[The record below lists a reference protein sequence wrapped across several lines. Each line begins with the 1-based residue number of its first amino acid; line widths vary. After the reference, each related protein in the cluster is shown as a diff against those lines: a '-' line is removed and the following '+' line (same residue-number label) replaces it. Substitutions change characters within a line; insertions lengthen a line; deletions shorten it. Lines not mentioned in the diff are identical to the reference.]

1 MFESL
6 FQKLSSLRRRDS
18 DDAIDDMVNASVKNE
33 GPSEDIKHDAEDI
46 RATDSVSPH
55 QAKPQDDGTRA
66 RAPSIDEITDIA
78 PGEVLSE
85 RRRTDAPLSI
95 ANYQDLLL
103 ATQHRSSL
111 GQISEYPPQPRKVE
125 AVSVDVIMAF
135 FADAIRQSAD
145 DLPMEREE
153 IDTYFLPVVRRGL
166 MYMHLLPASQFHHHN
181 GIGGLFA
188 HSLQVATLA
197 VRLGKQKVFNQ
208 RDTPRELYQ
217 NSKRWLFGCWLAG
230 FLHDIGKPVTDVI
243 VTGDGET
250 WYPYSSSLTA
260 WLDDNNIREYH
271 FIWQSA
277 GHNRHQQ
284 STLMF
289 VREIVPQK
297 TFDWLA
303 DYGARAI
310 WEACESTLV
319 NPSKAGN
326 LIAEVVQQADEFT
339 SGEDIKARN
348 EGQIDGRRMGGSL
361 PAAEY
366 IMDALRLLIADGVIR
381 VNEKGSI
388 LHVTTSGTFIIWTTK
403 ASELIYAR
411 VLEEKH
417 ASVPRKI
424 DRMLDC
430 LVTGGCVEPVPQ
442 DVNPVGGY
450 IWPVVYD
457 MHPEHPFKSIKL
469 RSTHVLFNGL
479 VPPEPT
485 LAIINGWEAQNPA
498 VIEAWEAKHGKLLS
512 ETMTQSIPDA
522 SNVPAELVTEST
534 DPQAIAGEESYF
546 ASQADPVASQAP
558 SQPMESQVDQAT
570 KTQLKAI
577 LSGNA
582 VPNPVA
588 SKPETTGNVPSA
600 LTPSVKPDRASVENI
615 KRRMADGDLSFLMPG
630 SEPRSDGAA
639 STSDR
644 AHTHPEKAVHHE
656 QEPSH
661 NDVTSVHSEQS
672 GQPNKVLD
680 VSDKP
685 SDSPGSPGS
694 SLPAHAVS
702 MPTYEVPAQPVF
714 MPKGNPPALTPRK
727 PQATQKAATT
737 SVSLS
742 GRTSMFRTVDN
753 RPRLGGKPISRKVPV
768 EDAKLTSDVM
778 AVLTGRSA
786 QSAGK
791 AAKPASQP
799 PVKEVHAVQ
808 VAAKPIGTQMEIG
821 PGLAIVRDNSG
832 SPMSS
837 MDTQPASRPQKTDDD
852 LHASLMSTLMKPAAE
867 VVNVV
872 NVARADNSNKVNE
885 ANKAHQSNR
894 TAQPNRTKAEETE
907 GSQRQPGS
915 HGSQT
920 NTAPA
925 ASASPSLSVEN
936 NREVMY
942 VQKGQEGQAL
952 ESVVAVAVGCCD
964 GNAANAANVATAG
977 CDRDEPMHAVEARA
991 DQTVENTGFDAAN
1004 PEEPSHGF
1012 IPGEEKDAEAEKD
1025 SEDNMRALYGDA
1037 ALSEVPYLKQPVVRE
1052 ETCATREEAMK
1063 NQRRKETL
1071 IARSEQSLVGVLT
1084 NGEVKVVDTNKTMA
1098 STAAIE
1104 KNHVDKTCEK
1114 QAPSVEREVDGMP
1127 PAKRLREEIVEGML
1141 AGVSP
1146 LFPTGLLSV
1155 TETERRADATGT
1167 FARGAALGL
1176 APEKVRA
1183 LAIGFQPGD
1192 WKIGFED
1199 QQDRV
1204 LIILKHK

>member
-18 DDAIDDMVNASVKNE
+18 DDAVDDMVNASVKNE

-46 RATDSVSPH
+46 RTTDSASPH
-55 QAKPQDDGTRA
+55 QAKPQDNGTRA
-66 RAPSIDEITDIA
+66 RAPSTDEITDIA

-103 ATQHRSSL
+103 ATRHRPL
-111 GQISEYPPQPRKVE
+111 RQISEYPPQPRKVE

-485 LAIINGWEAQNPA
+485 LAIINGWEGQNPA

-522 SNVPAELVTEST
+522 SNVPTELVTDNT
-534 DPQAIAGEESYF
+534 DPQALAGEESYF
-546 ASQADPVASQAP
+546 ASQADPVAAQVP
-558 SQPMESQVDQAT
+558 SQPMESQVDQAI

-630 SEPRSDGAA
+630 SEPRSEEAA
-639 STSDR
+639 PASPSASATDR
-644 AHTHPEKAVHHE
+644 AHNYPEKAVH
-656 QEPSH
+656 
-661 NDVTSVHSEQS
+661 SEQRE
-672 GQPNKVLD
+672 QPDKVP
-680 VSDKP
+680 DKP
-685 SDSPGSPGS
+685 SDSLESAGS
-694 SLPAHAVS
+694 SHLVHAVS
-702 MPTYEVPAQPVF
+702 MPTYEVPAKPVF
-714 MPKGNPPALTPRK
+714 VPKGNPPALTPKK
-727 PQATQKAATT
+727 PQATQTRAST
-737 SVSLS
+737 SAGLS
-742 GRTSMFRTVDN
+742 GRQPMSRTVDN
-753 RPRLGGKPISRKVPV
+753 RPRLGGKPISRKIPI
-768 EDAKLTSDVM
+768 EDAMLTSDVM
-778 AVLTGRSA
+778 AVLTGRRV
-786 QSAGK
+786 QSAGE

-799 PVKEVHAVQ
+799 PVKEVQVVQ
-808 VAAKPIGTQMEIG
+808 VAAKPSDTQIEIG
-821 PGLAIVRDNSG
+821 PGLAIVRDNAG
-832 SPMSS
+832 FPVSS
-837 MDTQPASRPQKTDDD
+837 MDTQPASRPQKTDED
-852 LHASLMSTLMKPAAE
+852 LHASLMSTLLKPAAE
-867 VVNVV
+867 VADVGNVG
-872 NVARADNSNKVNE
+872 RADKSTK
-885 ANKAHQSNR
+885 ANKAN
-894 TAQPNRTKAEETE
+894 QPNRTKTEKPEKTE

-915 HGSQT
+915 QT
-920 NTAPA
+920 NTPPA
-925 ASASPSLSVEN
+925 SSVTPSPSAEN
-936 NREVMY
+936 HREVMP
-942 VQKGQEGQAL
+942 VQKGREVQAQELVFAGA
-952 ESVVAVAVGCCD
+952 AGCSY
-964 GNAANAANVATAG
+964 GNAANAG
-977 CDRDEPMHAVEARA
+977 CTCEEAMTVVEMQA
-991 DQTVENTGFDAAN
+991 DQTVENTGVDVAS
-1004 PEEPSHGF
+1004 PEEPPHGF
-1012 IPGEEKDAEAEKD
+1012 IPGEEKHVEAERD

-1037 ALSEVPYLKQPVVRE
+1037 ALSEVPYLKHPVVRE
-1052 ETCATREEAMK
+1052 ETYATREEAIK

-1098 STAAIE
+1098 PTAAIE
-1104 KNHVDKTCEK
+1104 KNHVDKTCEN
-1114 QAPSVEREVDGMP
+1114 QAPSVERKVEGMP
-1127 PAKRLREEIVEGML
+1127 PVKRLREEIVDGML

-1155 TETERRADATGT
+1155 TETERRADAAGT
-1167 FARGAALGL
+1167 FARAAALGL

-1192 WKIGFED
+1192 WKIAFED

>member
-33 GPSEDIKHDAEDI
+33 GPSEDIKHD
-46 RATDSVSPH
+46 
-55 QAKPQDDGTRA
+55 
-66 RAPSIDEITDIA
+66 
-78 PGEVLSE
+78 
-85 RRRTDAPLSI
+85 
-95 ANYQDLLL
+95 
-103 ATQHRSSL
+103 
-111 GQISEYPPQPRKVE
+111 
-125 AVSVDVIMAF
+125 
-135 FADAIRQSAD
+135 ADAIRQSAD

-297 TFDWLA
+297 TFDWLV

-348 EGQIDGRRMGGSL
+348 EGQIDGRRMGGSM

-366 IMDALRLLIADGVIR
+366 IMDALRLLIADGIIR

-485 LAIINGWEAQNPA
+485 LAIINGWEGQNPA

-522 SNVPAELVTEST
+522 SNVPAELVTDNT
-534 DPQAIAGEESYF
+534 DPQALAGEESYF
-546 ASQADPVASQAP
+546 ASQAAPVAAQVP
-558 SQPMESQVDQAT
+558 SQPTESLVDQVT

-588 SKPETTGNVPSA
+588 SKPETTGNIPSA

-630 SEPRSDGAA
+630 SEPRSEEAA
-639 STSDR
+639 PASPSASATDR
-644 AHTHPEKAVHHE
+644 AHNYPEKAI
-656 QEPSH
+656 
-661 NDVTSVHSEQS
+661 HSEQRE
-672 GQPNKVLD
+672 QPDKVPN
-680 VSDKP
+680 KP
-685 SDSPGSPGS
+685 SDSLESAGS
-694 SLPAHAVS
+694 SHLVHAVS
-702 MPTYEVPAQPVF
+702 MPTYEVPTKPVF
-714 MPKGNPPALTPRK
+714 VPKGNPPALPPKK
-727 PQATQKAATT
+727 PQAMQTRAST
-737 SVSLS
+737 SAGLS
-742 GRTSMFRTVDN
+742 GRQPMSRTVDN
-753 RPRLGGKPISRKVPV
+753 RPRLGGKPISRKIPI
-768 EDAKLTSDVM
+768 EDAMLTSDVM
-778 AVLTGRSA
+778 AVLTGRRV
-786 QSAGK
+786 QSVGE
-791 AAKPASQP
+791 AAKPASKP
-799 PVKEVHAVQ
+799 PVKEVQVVQ
-808 VAAKPIGTQMEIG
+808 VAAKPSDTQIEIG
-821 PGLAIVRDNSG
+821 PGLAIVRDNAG
-832 SPMSS
+832 FPVSS
-837 MDTQPASRPQKTDDD
+837 MDTQPASRPQKTDED
-852 LHASLMSTLMKPAAE
+852 LHASLMSTLLKPAAE
-867 VVNVV
+867 VADVGNMG
-872 NVARADNSNKVNE
+872 RADKSTK
-885 ANKAHQSNR
+885 ANKAN
-894 TAQPNRTKAEETE
+894 QPNRTKTENPEKTE
-907 GSQRQPGS
+907 GSQRQ

-920 NTAPA
+920 NTPPA
-925 ASASPSLSVEN
+925 SSVSQSPSAEN
-936 NREVMY
+936 HREVMP
-942 VQKGQEGQAL
+942 VQKGREVQAQELVFAGA
-952 ESVVAVAVGCCD
+952 AGCSY
-964 GNAANAANVATAG
+964 GNAANAG
-977 CDRDEPMHAVEARA
+977 CTCDEPMTVVEMQA
-991 DQTVENTGFDAAN
+991 DQTVENTGVDAAS
-1004 PEEPSHGF
+1004 PEEPPHGF
-1012 IPGEEKDAEAEKD
+1012 IPGEEKHVEAEKD

-1037 ALSEVPYLKQPVVRE
+1037 ALPEVPFLKQPVIRE
-1052 ETCATREEAMK
+1052 ETYATREEAVK
-1063 NQRRKETL
+1063 NQKRKDTL
-1071 IARSEQSLVGVLT
+1071 IARSEQNLVGVLA
-1084 NGEVKVVDTNKTMA
+1084 NGEVTIVDTNKTM
-1098 STAAIE
+1098 TQTTVIE
-1104 KNHVDKTCEK
+1104 KNHVDKNCENQK
-1114 QAPSVEREVDGMP
+1114 SSVEREVDGMS
-1127 PAKRLREEIVEGML
+1127 PAKRLREEIVDGML

-1146 LFPTGLLSV
+1146 LFPTGLLSL
-1155 TETERRADATGT
+1155 TETERRADAAGT
-1167 FARGAALGL
+1167 FARASSLGL
-1176 APEKVRA
+1176 TPEKVKA

-1192 WKIGFED
+1192 WKIAFED

>member
-18 DDAIDDMVNASVKNE
+18 DDAVDDMVNASVKNE

-46 RATDSVSPH
+46 RTTDSASPH
-55 QAKPQDDGTRA
+55 QAKPQDNGTRA
-66 RAPSIDEITDIA
+66 RAPSTDEITDIA

-103 ATQHRSSL
+103 ATRHRPSL

-260 WLDDNNIREYH
+260 WLDDNNILEYH

-479 VPPEPT
+479 VPPEAT
-485 LAIINGWEAQNPA
+485 LAIINGWEGQNPA

-522 SNVPAELVTEST
+522 SNVPAELVTDNT
-534 DPQAIAGEESYF
+534 DPQALAGEESYF
-546 ASQADPVASQAP
+546 ASQADLVAAQVP
-558 SQPMESQVDQAT
+558 SQPTESQVDQVT

-600 LTPSVKPDRASVENI
+600 LTPSVKPDKASVENI

-630 SEPRSDGAA
+630 SEPRSEEVAPA
-639 STSDR
+639 SPSASATDR
-644 AHTHPEKAVHHE
+644 AHNYPEKAVH
-656 QEPSH
+656 
-661 NDVTSVHSEQS
+661 SEQRE
-672 GQPNKVLD
+672 QPDTVP
-680 VSDKP
+680 DKP
-685 SDSPGSPGS
+685 SDSLESAGS
-694 SLPAHAVS
+694 SHLVHAVS
-702 MPTYEVPAQPVF
+702 MPTYEVPAKPVF
-714 MPKGNPPALTPRK
+714 VPKGNPPALTPKK
-727 PQATQKAATT
+727 PQATQTRAST
-737 SVSLS
+737 SAGLS
-742 GRTSMFRTVDN
+742 GRQPMSRTVDN
-753 RPRLGGKPISRKVPV
+753 RPRLGGKAISRKIPI
-768 EDAKLTSDVM
+768 EDAMLTSDVM
-778 AVLTGRSA
+778 AVLTGRRV
-786 QSAGK
+786 QSAGE

-799 PVKEVHAVQ
+799 PVKEVQVVQ
-808 VAAKPIGTQMEIG
+808 VAAKPSDTQIEIG
-821 PGLAIVRDNSG
+821 PGLAIVRDNAG
-832 SPMSS
+832 FPVSS
-837 MDTQPASRPQKTDDD
+837 MDTQPASRPQKTDED
-852 LHASLMSTLMKPAAE
+852 LHASLMSTLLKPAAE
-867 VVNVV
+867 VADVGNVG
-872 NVARADNSNKVNE
+872 RADKSTK
-885 ANKAHQSNR
+885 ANKAN
-894 TAQPNRTKAEETE
+894 QPNRTKTEKPEKTE

-915 HGSQT
+915 QT
-920 NTAPA
+920 NTPPA
-925 ASASPSLSVEN
+925 SSVTPSPSAEN
-936 NREVMY
+936 HREVMP
-942 VQKGQEGQAL
+942 VQKGREVQAQELVFAGA
-952 ESVVAVAVGCCD
+952 AGCSY
-964 GNAANAANVATAG
+964 GNAANAG
-977 CDRDEPMHAVEARA
+977 CTCEEAMTVVEMQA
-991 DQTVENTGFDAAN
+991 DQTVENTGVDVAS
-1004 PEEPSHGF
+1004 PEEPPHGF
-1012 IPGEEKDAEAEKD
+1012 IPGEEKHVEAERD

-1037 ALSEVPYLKQPVVRE
+1037 ALSEVPYLKHPVVRE
-1052 ETCATREEAMK
+1052 ETYATREEAIK

-1098 STAAIE
+1098 PTAAIE
-1104 KNHVDKTCEK
+1104 KNHVDKTCEN
-1114 QAPSVEREVDGMP
+1114 QAPSVERKVEGMP
-1127 PAKRLREEIVEGML
+1127 PAKRLREEIVDGML

-1155 TETERRADATGT
+1155 TETERRADAAGT
-1167 FARGAALGL
+1167 FARAAALGL

-1192 WKIGFED
+1192 WKIAFED

>member
-852 LHASLMSTLMKPAAE
+852 LHASLMSTLLKPAAE
-867 VVNVV
+867 VADVGNVG
-872 NVARADNSNKVNE
+872 RADKSTK
-885 ANKAHQSNR
+885 ANKAN
-894 TAQPNRTKAEETE
+894 QPNRTKTENPEKTE

-915 HGSQT
+915 QT
-920 NTAPA
+920 NTPPA
-925 ASASPSLSVEN
+925 SSVSQSLSAEN
-936 NREVMY
+936 HREVMP
-942 VQKGQEGQAL
+942 VQKGREVQAQELVFAGA
-952 ESVVAVAVGCCD
+952 AGCSY
-964 GNAANAANVATAG
+964 GNAANAG
-977 CDRDEPMHAVEARA
+977 CTCDEPMTVVEMQA
-991 DQTVENTGFDAAN
+991 DQTVENTGVDAAS
-1004 PEEPSHGF
+1004 PEEPPHGF
-1012 IPGEEKDAEAEKD
+1012 IPGEEKHVEAEKD

-1037 ALSEVPYLKQPVVRE
+1037 ALPEVPFLKQPVIRE
-1052 ETCATREEAMK
+1052 ETYATREEAVK
-1063 NQRRKETL
+1063 NQKRKDTL
-1071 IARSEQSLVGVLT
+1071 IARSEQNLVGVLA
-1084 NGEVKVVDTNKTMA
+1084 NGEVTIVDTNKTM
-1098 STAAIE
+1098 TQTTVIE
-1104 KNHVDKTCEK
+1104 KNHVDKNCENQK
-1114 QAPSVEREVDGMP
+1114 SSVEREVDGMS
-1127 PAKRLREEIVEGML
+1127 PAKRLREEIVDGML

-1146 LFPTGLLSV
+1146 LFPTGLLSL
-1155 TETERRADATGT
+1155 TETERRADAAGT
-1167 FARGAALGL
+1167 FARASSLGL
-1176 APEKVRA
+1176 TPEKVKA

-1192 WKIGFED
+1192 WKIAFED

>member
-18 DDAIDDMVNASVKNE
+18 DDAVDDMVNASVKNE

-46 RATDSVSPH
+46 RTTDSASPH
-55 QAKPQDDGTRA
+55 QAKPQDNGTRA
-66 RAPSIDEITDIA
+66 RAPSTDEITDIA

-103 ATQHRSSL
+103 ATRHRPSL

-260 WLDDNNIREYH
+260 WLDDNNILEYH

-485 LAIINGWEAQNPA
+485 LAIINGWEGQNPA

-522 SNVPAELVTEST
+522 SNVPTELVTDNT
-534 DPQAIAGEESYF
+534 DPQALAGEESYF
-546 ASQADPVASQAP
+546 ASQADPVAAQVP
-558 SQPMESQVDQAT
+558 SQPMESQVDQAI

-630 SEPRSDGAA
+630 SEPRSEEAA
-639 STSDR
+639 PASPSASATDR
-644 AHTHPEKAVHHE
+644 AHNYPEKAVH
-656 QEPSH
+656 
-661 NDVTSVHSEQS
+661 SEQRE
-672 GQPNKVLD
+672 QPDKVP
-680 VSDKP
+680 DKP
-685 SDSPGSPGS
+685 SDSLESAGS
-694 SLPAHAVS
+694 SHLVHAVS
-702 MPTYEVPAQPVF
+702 MPTYEVPAKPVF
-714 MPKGNPPALTPRK
+714 VPKGNPPALTPKK
-727 PQATQKAATT
+727 PQATQTRAST
-737 SVSLS
+737 SAGLS
-742 GRTSMFRTVDN
+742 GRQPMSRTVDN
-753 RPRLGGKPISRKVPV
+753 RPRLGGKPISRKIPI
-768 EDAKLTSDVM
+768 EDAMLTSDVM
-778 AVLTGRSA
+778 AVLTGRRV
-786 QSAGK
+786 QSVGE
-791 AAKPASQP
+791 AAKPASKS
-799 PVKEVHAVQ
+799 PVKEVQVVQ
-808 VAAKPIGTQMEIG
+808 VAAKPSDTQIEIG
-821 PGLAIVRDNSG
+821 PSLAIVRDNSG
-832 SPMSS
+832 FPVSP
-837 MDTQPASRPQKTDDD
+837 MDTQPASRPQKTDED
-852 LHASLMSTLMKPAAE
+852 LHVSLMSTLMKPAAE
-867 VVNVV
+867 VADVGNVG
-872 NVARADNSNKVNE
+872 RADKSTK
-885 ANKAHQSNR
+885 ANKANQSNR
-894 TAQPNRTKAEETE
+894 TAKPNRTKTEKPEKTE
-907 GSQRQPGS
+907 GSQRKPGN
-915 HGSQT
+915 QT
-920 NTAPA
+920 NTSL
-925 ASASPSLSVEN
+925 ASSVSPSPSAEN
-936 NREVMY
+936 HREVMP
-942 VQKGQEGQAL
+942 VQKGREVQAQAL
-952 ESVVAVAVGCCD
+952 VFAGAAGYCD
-964 GNAANAANVATAG
+964 GNVANAANAGCSGDDPMTVVEMQAG
-977 CDRDEPMHAVEARA
+977 
-991 DQTVENTGFDAAN
+991 QTVEITGVDAAN
-1004 PEEPSHGF
+1004 PEEPPHGF
-1012 IPGEEKDAEAEKD
+1012 IPGEEKHVEAEKD

-1037 ALSEVPYLKQPVVRE
+1037 ALPEVPFLKQPVIRE
-1052 ETCATREEAMK
+1052 ETYATREEAVK
-1063 NQRRKETL
+1063 NQKRKDTL
-1071 IARSEQSLVGVLT
+1071 IARSEQNLVGVLA
-1084 NGEVKVVDTNKTMA
+1084 NGEVTIVDTNKTM
-1098 STAAIE
+1098 TQTTVIE
-1104 KNHVDKTCEK
+1104 KNHVDKNCETQK
-1114 QAPSVEREVDGMP
+1114 SSVEREVDGMS
-1127 PAKRLREEIVEGML
+1127 PAKRLREEIVDGML

-1146 LFPTGLLSV
+1146 LFPTGLLSL
-1155 TETERRADATGT
+1155 TETERRADAAGT
-1167 FARGAALGL
+1167 FARASSLGL
-1176 APEKVRA
+1176 TPEKVKA

-1192 WKIGFED
+1192 WKIAFED

>member
-18 DDAIDDMVNASVKNE
+18 DDAVDDMVNASVKNE

-46 RATDSVSPH
+46 RTTDSASPH
-55 QAKPQDDGTRA
+55 QAKPQDNGTRA
-66 RAPSIDEITDIA
+66 RAPSTDEITDIA

-103 ATQHRSSL
+103 ATRHRPSL

-260 WLDDNNIREYH
+260 WLDDNNILEYH

-479 VPPEPT
+479 VPPEAT
-485 LAIINGWEAQNPA
+485 LAIINGWEGQNPA

-522 SNVPAELVTEST
+522 SNVPAELVTDNT
-534 DPQAIAGEESYF
+534 DPQALAGEESYF
-546 ASQADPVASQAP
+546 ASQADPVAAQVP
-558 SQPMESQVDQAT
+558 SQPTESQVDQVT

-600 LTPSVKPDRASVENI
+600 LTPSVKPDRATVENI

-630 SEPRSDGAA
+630 SEPRSEEAAPASPSA
-639 STSDR
+639 STTDR
-644 AHTHPEKAVHHE
+644 AHNYPEKAVH
-656 QEPSH
+656 
-661 NDVTSVHSEQS
+661 SEQRE
-672 GQPNKVLD
+672 QPDKVPN
-680 VSDKP
+680 KP
-685 SDSPGSPGS
+685 SDSLESAGS
-694 SLPAHAVS
+694 SHLVHAVS
-702 MPTYEVPAQPVF
+702 MPTYEVPAKPVF
-714 MPKGNPPALTPRK
+714 VPKGNPPALTPKK
-727 PQATQKAATT
+727 PQATQTRAST
-737 SVSLS
+737 SAGLS
-742 GRTSMFRTVDN
+742 GRQPMSRTVDN
-753 RPRLGGKPISRKVPV
+753 RPRLGGKPISRKIPI
-768 EDAKLTSDVM
+768 EDAMLTSDVM
-778 AVLTGRSA
+778 AVLTGRRV
-786 QSAGK
+786 QSAGE

-799 PVKEVHAVQ
+799 PVKEVQVVQ
-808 VAAKPIGTQMEIG
+808 VAAKPSDTQIEIG
-821 PGLAIVRDNSG
+821 PGLAIVRDNAG
-832 SPMSS
+832 FPVSS
-837 MDTQPASRPQKTDDD
+837 MDTQPASRPQKTDED
-852 LHASLMSTLMKPAAE
+852 LHASLMSTLLKPAAE
-867 VVNVV
+867 VADVGNVG
-872 NVARADNSNKVNE
+872 RADKSTK
-885 ANKAHQSNR
+885 ANKAN
-894 TAQPNRTKAEETE
+894 QPNRTKTEKPEKTE

-915 HGSQT
+915 QT
-920 NTAPA
+920 NTPPA
-925 ASASPSLSVEN
+925 SSVTPSPSAEN
-936 NREVMY
+936 HREVMP
-942 VQKGQEGQAL
+942 VQKGREVQAQELVFAGA
-952 ESVVAVAVGCCD
+952 AGCSY
-964 GNAANAANVATAG
+964 GNAANAG
-977 CDRDEPMHAVEARA
+977 CTCEEAMTVVEMQA
-991 DQTVENTGFDAAN
+991 DQTVENTGVDVAS
-1004 PEEPSHGF
+1004 PEEPPHGF
-1012 IPGEEKDAEAEKD
+1012 IPGEEKHVEAERD

-1037 ALSEVPYLKQPVVRE
+1037 ALSEVPYLKHPVVRE
-1052 ETCATREEAMK
+1052 ETYATREEAIK

-1098 STAAIE
+1098 PTAAIE
-1104 KNHVDKTCEK
+1104 KNHVDKTCEN
-1114 QAPSVEREVDGMP
+1114 QAPSVERKVEGMP
-1127 PAKRLREEIVEGML
+1127 PAKRLREEIVDGML

-1155 TETERRADATGT
+1155 TETERRADAAGT
-1167 FARGAALGL
+1167 FARAAALGL

-1192 WKIGFED
+1192 WKIAFED

>member
-46 RATDSVSPH
+46 RATDSAAPH

-66 RAPSIDEITDIA
+66 RAPSTDEITDIA

-366 IMDALRLLIADGVIR
+366 IMDALRLLIADGIIR

-411 VLEEKH
+411 ILEEKH

-469 RSTHVLFNGL
+469 RSTHALFNGL

-512 ETMTQSIPDA
+512 ETMTQ
-522 SNVPAELVTEST
+522 
-534 DPQAIAGEESYF
+534 
-546 ASQADPVASQAP
+546 ADPVAAQVP
-558 SQPMESQVDQAT
+558 SQPTESLVDQVT

-582 VPNPVA
+582 VLNPVA

-630 SEPRSDGAA
+630 SEPRSEEAA
-639 STSDR
+639 PASPSPSATDR
-644 AHTHPEKAVHHE
+644 AHNYPEKAI
-656 QEPSH
+656 
-661 NDVTSVHSEQS
+661 HSEQRE
-672 GQPNKVLD
+672 QPDKVPN
-680 VSDKP
+680 KP
-685 SDSPGSPGS
+685 SDSLESAGS
-694 SLPAHAVS
+694 SHLVHAVS
-702 MPTYEVPAQPVF
+702 MPTYEVPAKPVF
-714 MPKGNPPALTPRK
+714 VPKGNPPALTPKK
-727 PQATQKAATT
+727 PQATQTRAST
-737 SVSLS
+737 SAGLS
-742 GRTSMFRTVDN
+742 GRQPMSRTVDN
-753 RPRLGGKPISRKVPV
+753 RPRLGGKPISRKIPI
-768 EDAKLTSDVM
+768 EDAMLTSDVM
-778 AVLTGRSA
+778 AVLTGRRV
-786 QSAGK
+786 QSVGE
-791 AAKPASQP
+791 AAKPASKP
-799 PVKEVHAVQ
+799 PVKEVQVVQ
-808 VAAKPIGTQMEIG
+808 VAAKPSDTQIEIG
-821 PGLAIVRDNSG
+821 PGLAIVRDNAG
-832 SPMSS
+832 FPVSS
-837 MDTQPASRPQKTDDD
+837 MDTQPASRPQKTDED
-852 LHASLMSTLMKPAAE
+852 LHASLMSTLLKPAAK
-867 VVNVV
+867 VADVGNVG
-872 NVARADNSNKVNE
+872 RADKSTK
-885 ANKAHQSNR
+885 ANKAN
-894 TAQPNRTKAEETE
+894 QPNRTKTENPEKTE

-915 HGSQT
+915 QT
-920 NTAPA
+920 NTPPA
-925 ASASPSLSVEN
+925 SSVSQSPSAEN
-936 NREVMY
+936 HREVRP
-942 VQKGQEGQAL
+942 VQKGREVQAQELVFAGA
-952 ESVVAVAVGCCD
+952 AGCSY
-964 GNAANAANVATAG
+964 GNAANAG
-977 CDRDEPMHAVEARA
+977 CTCDEPMTVVEMQA
-991 DQTVENTGFDAAN
+991 DQTVENTGVDAAS
-1004 PEEPSHGF
+1004 PEEPPHGF
-1012 IPGEEKDAEAEKD
+1012 IPGEEKHVEAEKD

-1037 ALSEVPYLKQPVVRE
+1037 ALPEVPFLKQPVIRE
-1052 ETCATREEAMK
+1052 ETYATREEAVK
-1063 NQRRKETL
+1063 NQKRKDTL
-1071 IARSEQSLVGVLT
+1071 IARSEQNLVGVLA
-1084 NGEVKVVDTNKTMA
+1084 NGEVTIVDTNKTM
-1098 STAAIE
+1098 TQTTVIE
-1104 KNHVDKTCEK
+1104 KNHVDKNCENQK
-1114 QAPSVEREVDGMP
+1114 SSVEREVDGMS
-1127 PAKRLREEIVEGML
+1127 PAKRLREEIVDGML

-1146 LFPTGLLSV
+1146 LFPTGLLSL
-1155 TETERRADATGT
+1155 TETERRADAAGT
-1167 FARGAALGL
+1167 FARASSLGL
-1176 APEKVRA
+1176 TPEKVKA

-1192 WKIGFED
+1192 WKIAFED

>member
-18 DDAIDDMVNASVKNE
+18 DDAVDDMVNASVKNE

-46 RATDSVSPH
+46 RTTDSASPH
-55 QAKPQDDGTRA
+55 QAKPQDNGTRA
-66 RAPSIDEITDIA
+66 RAPSTDEITDIA

-103 ATQHRSSL
+103 ATRHRPSL

-260 WLDDNNIREYH
+260 WLDDNNILEYH

-442 DVNPVGGY
+442 DVNLVGGY

-485 LAIINGWEAQNPA
+485 LAIINGWEGQNPA

-522 SNVPAELVTEST
+522 SNVPTELVTDNT
-534 DPQAIAGEESYF
+534 DPQALAGEESYF
-546 ASQADPVASQAP
+546 ASQADPVAAQVP
-558 SQPMESQVDQAT
+558 SQPMESQVDQAI

-630 SEPRSDGAA
+630 SEPRSEEAA
-639 STSDR
+639 PASPSASATDR
-644 AHTHPEKAVHHE
+644 AHNYPEKAVH
-656 QEPSH
+656 
-661 NDVTSVHSEQS
+661 SEQRE
-672 GQPNKVLD
+672 QPDKVP
-680 VSDKP
+680 DKP
-685 SDSPGSPGS
+685 SDSLESAGS
-694 SLPAHAVS
+694 SHLVHAVS
-702 MPTYEVPAQPVF
+702 MPTYEVPAKPVF
-714 MPKGNPPALTPRK
+714 VPKGNPPALTPKK
-727 PQATQKAATT
+727 PQATQTRAST
-737 SVSLS
+737 SAGLS
-742 GRTSMFRTVDN
+742 GRQPMSRTVDN
-753 RPRLGGKPISRKVPV
+753 RPRLGGKPISRKIPI
-768 EDAKLTSDVM
+768 EDAMLTSDVM
-778 AVLTGRSA
+778 AVLTGRRV
-786 QSAGK
+786 QSVGE
-791 AAKPASQP
+791 AAKPASKS
-799 PVKEVHAVQ
+799 PVKEVQVVQ
-808 VAAKPIGTQMEIG
+808 VAAKPSDTQIEIG
-821 PGLAIVRDNSG
+821 PSLAIVRDNSG
-832 SPMSS
+832 FPVSP
-837 MDTQPASRPQKTDDD
+837 MDTQPASRPQKTDED
-852 LHASLMSTLMKPAAE
+852 LHVSLMSTLMKPAAE
-867 VVNVV
+867 VADVGNVG
-872 NVARADNSNKVNE
+872 RADKSTK
-885 ANKAHQSNR
+885 ANKANQSNR
-894 TAQPNRTKAEETE
+894 TAKPNRTKTEKPEKTE
-907 GSQRQPGS
+907 GSQRKPGN
-915 HGSQT
+915 QT
-920 NTAPA
+920 NTSL
-925 ASASPSLSVEN
+925 ASSVSPSPSTEN
-936 NREVMY
+936 NREVMP
-942 VQKGQEGQAL
+942 VQKGREVQAQELVFAGA
-952 ESVVAVAVGCCD
+952 AGCSY
-964 GNAANAANVATAG
+964 GNAANAG
-977 CDRDEPMHAVEARA
+977 CTCDEPMTVVEMQA
-991 DQTVENTGFDAAN
+991 DQTVENTGVDVAS
-1004 PEEPSHGF
+1004 PEEPPHGF
-1012 IPGEEKDAEAEKD
+1012 IPGEEKHVEAERD

-1037 ALSEVPYLKQPVVRE
+1037 ALSEVPYLKHPVVRE
-1052 ETCATREEAMK
+1052 ETYATREEAIK

-1084 NGEVKVVDTNKTMA
+1084 NGEVKVVDTNKTM
-1098 STAAIE
+1098 TQTTVIE
-1104 KNHVDKTCEK
+1104 KNHVDKNCETQK
-1114 QAPSVEREVDGMP
+1114 SSVEREVDGMS
-1127 PAKRLREEIVEGML
+1127 PAKRLREEIVDGML

-1146 LFPTGLLSV
+1146 LFPTGLLSL
-1155 TETERRADATGT
+1155 TETERRADAAGT
-1167 FARGAALGL
+1167 FARASSLGL
-1176 APEKVRA
+1176 TPEKVKA

-1192 WKIGFED
+1192 WKIAFED

>member
-18 DDAIDDMVNASVKNE
+18 DDAVDDMVNASVKNE

-46 RATDSVSPH
+46 RTTDSASPH
-55 QAKPQDDGTRA
+55 QAKPQDNGTRA
-66 RAPSIDEITDIA
+66 RAPSTDEITDIA

-103 ATQHRSSL
+103 ATRHRPSL

-260 WLDDNNIREYH
+260 WLDDNNILEYH

-485 LAIINGWEAQNPA
+485 LAIINGWEGQNPA

-522 SNVPAELVTEST
+522 SNVPTELVTDNT
-534 DPQAIAGEESYF
+534 DPQALAGEESYF
-546 ASQADPVASQAP
+546 ASQADPVAAQVP
-558 SQPMESQVDQAT
+558 SQPMESQVHQAI

-630 SEPRSDGAA
+630 SEPRSEEAA
-639 STSDR
+639 PASPSASATDR
-644 AHTHPEKAVHHE
+644 AHNYPEKAVH
-656 QEPSH
+656 
-661 NDVTSVHSEQS
+661 SEQRE
-672 GQPNKVLD
+672 QPDKVP
-680 VSDKP
+680 DKP
-685 SDSPGSPGS
+685 SDSLESAGS
-694 SLPAHAVS
+694 SHLVHAVS
-702 MPTYEVPAQPVF
+702 MPTYEVPAKPVF
-714 MPKGNPPALTPRK
+714 VPKGNPPALTPKK
-727 PQATQKAATT
+727 PQATQTRAST
-737 SVSLS
+737 SAGLS
-742 GRTSMFRTVDN
+742 GRQPMSRTVDN
-753 RPRLGGKPISRKVPV
+753 RPRLGGKPIFRKIPI
-768 EDAKLTSDVM
+768 EDAMLTSDVM
-778 AVLTGRSA
+778 AVLTGRRV
-786 QSAGK
+786 QSVGE
-791 AAKPASQP
+791 AAKPASKS
-799 PVKEVHAVQ
+799 PVKEVQVVQ
-808 VAAKPIGTQMEIG
+808 VAAKPSDTQIEIG
-821 PGLAIVRDNSG
+821 PGLAIVRDNAG
-832 SPMSS
+832 FPVSS
-837 MDTQPASRPQKTDDD
+837 MDTQPASRPQKTDED
-852 LHASLMSTLMKPAAE
+852 LHASLMSTLLKPAAE
-867 VVNVV
+867 VADVGNVG
-872 NVARADNSNKVNE
+872 RADKSTK
-885 ANKAHQSNR
+885 ANKAN
-894 TAQPNRTKAEETE
+894 QPNRTKTEKPEKTE

-915 HGSQT
+915 QT
-920 NTAPA
+920 NTPPA
-925 ASASPSLSVEN
+925 SSVTPSPSAEN
-936 NREVMY
+936 HREVMP
-942 VQKGQEGQAL
+942 VQKGREVQAQELVFAGA
-952 ESVVAVAVGCCD
+952 AGCSY
-964 GNAANAANVATAG
+964 GNAANAG
-977 CDRDEPMHAVEARA
+977 CTCEEAMTVVEMQA
-991 DQTVENTGFDAAN
+991 DQTVENTGVDVAS
-1004 PEEPSHGF
+1004 PEEPPHGF
-1012 IPGEEKDAEAEKD
+1012 IPGEEKHVEAERD

-1037 ALSEVPYLKQPVVRE
+1037 ALSEVPYLKHPVVRE
-1052 ETCATREEAMK
+1052 ETYATREEAIK

-1098 STAAIE
+1098 PTAAIE
-1104 KNHVDKTCEK
+1104 KNHVDKTCEN
-1114 QAPSVEREVDGMP
+1114 QAPSVERKVEGMP
-1127 PAKRLREEIVEGML
+1127 PAKRLREEIVDGML

-1155 TETERRADATGT
+1155 TETERRADAAGT
-1167 FARGAALGL
+1167 FARAAALGL

-1192 WKIGFED
+1192 WKIAFED

>member
-18 DDAIDDMVNASVKNE
+18 DDAVDDMVNASVKNE

-46 RATDSVSPH
+46 RTTDSASPH
-55 QAKPQDDGTRA
+55 QAKPQDNGTRA
-66 RAPSIDEITDIA
+66 RAPSTDEITDIA

-103 ATQHRSSL
+103 ATRHRPSL

-260 WLDDNNIREYH
+260 WLDDNNILEYH

-479 VPPEPT
+479 VPPEAT
-485 LAIINGWEAQNPA
+485 LAIINGWEGQNPA

-522 SNVPAELVTEST
+522 SNVPAELVTDNT
-534 DPQAIAGEESYF
+534 DPQALAGEESYF
-546 ASQADPVASQAP
+546 ASQADPVAAQVP
-558 SQPMESQVDQAT
+558 SQPTESQVDQVT

-600 LTPSVKPDRASVENI
+600 LTPSVKPDRATVENI

-630 SEPRSDGAA
+630 SEPRSEEAAPASPSA
-639 STSDR
+639 STTDR
-644 AHTHPEKAVHHE
+644 AHNYPEKAVH
-656 QEPSH
+656 
-661 NDVTSVHSEQS
+661 SEQRE
-672 GQPNKVLD
+672 QPDKVPN
-680 VSDKP
+680 KP
-685 SDSPGSPGS
+685 SDSLESAGS
-694 SLPAHAVS
+694 SHLVHAVS
-702 MPTYEVPAQPVF
+702 MPTYEVPAKPVF
-714 MPKGNPPALTPRK
+714 VPKGNPPALTPKK
-727 PQATQKAATT
+727 PQATQTRAST
-737 SVSLS
+737 SAGLS
-742 GRTSMFRTVDN
+742 GRQPMSRTVDN
-753 RPRLGGKPISRKVPV
+753 RPRLGGKPISRKIPI
-768 EDAKLTSDVM
+768 EDAMLTSDVM
-778 AVLTGRSA
+778 AVLTGRRV
-786 QSAGK
+786 QSAGE

-799 PVKEVHAVQ
+799 PVKEVQVVQ
-808 VAAKPIGTQMEIG
+808 VAAKPSDTQIEIG
-821 PGLAIVRDNSG
+821 PGLAIVRDNAG
-832 SPMSS
+832 FPVSS
-837 MDTQPASRPQKTDDD
+837 MDTQPASRPQKTDED
-852 LHASLMSTLMKPAAE
+852 LHASLMSTLLKPTAE
-867 VVNVV
+867 VADVGNVG
-872 NVARADNSNKVNE
+872 RADKSTK
-885 ANKAHQSNR
+885 ANKAN
-894 TAQPNRTKAEETE
+894 QPNRTKTENPEKTE

-915 HGSQT
+915 QT
-920 NTAPA
+920 NTPPA
-925 ASASPSLSVEN
+925 SSVSQSPSAEN
-936 NREVMY
+936 HREVMP
-942 VQKGQEGQAL
+942 VQKGREVQAQELVFAGA
-952 ESVVAVAVGCCD
+952 AGCSY
-964 GNAANAANVATAG
+964 GNAANAG
-977 CDRDEPMHAVEARA
+977 CTCDEPMTVVEMQA
-991 DQTVENTGFDAAN
+991 DQTVENTGVDAAS
-1004 PEEPSHGF
+1004 PEEPPHGF
-1012 IPGEEKDAEAEKD
+1012 IPGEGKHVEAERD

-1037 ALSEVPYLKQPVVRE
+1037 ALSEVPYLKHPVVCE
-1052 ETCATREEAMK
+1052 ETYATREEAIK

-1084 NGEVKVVDTNKTMA
+1084 NGEVQVVDTNKTMA
-1098 STAAIE
+1098 PTADIE
-1104 KNHVDKTCEK
+1104 KNHVDKTCEN
-1114 QAPSVEREVDGMP
+1114 QAPSVERKVEGMP
-1127 PAKRLREEIVEGML
+1127 PAKRLREEIVDGML

-1155 TETERRADATGT
+1155 TETERRADAAGT
-1167 FARGAALGL
+1167 FARAAALGL

-1192 WKIGFED
+1192 WKIAFED

>member
-46 RATDSVSPH
+46 RATDSASPH

-66 RAPSIDEITDIA
+66 RAPSTDEITDIA

-103 ATQHRSSL
+103 ATQHRPSL

-479 VPPEPT
+479 VPPEAT
-485 LAIINGWEAQNPA
+485 LAIINGWEGQNPA

-522 SNVPAELVTEST
+522 SNVPAELVTDNT
-534 DPQAIAGEESYF
+534 DPQALAGEESYF
-546 ASQADPVASQAP
+546 ASQADLVAAQVP
-558 SQPMESQVDQAT
+558 SQPTESQVDQVT

-600 LTPSVKPDRASVENI
+600 LTPSVKPDKASVENI

-630 SEPRSDGAA
+630 SEPRSEEVAPA
-639 STSDR
+639 SPSASATDR
-644 AHTHPEKAVHHE
+644 AHNYPEKAVH
-656 QEPSH
+656 
-661 NDVTSVHSEQS
+661 SEQRE
-672 GQPNKVLD
+672 QPDKVPN
-680 VSDKP
+680 KP
-685 SDSPGSPGS
+685 SDSLESAGS
-694 SLPAHAVS
+694 SHLVHAVS
-702 MPTYEVPAQPVF
+702 MPTYEVPAKPVF
-714 MPKGNPPALTPRK
+714 VPKGNPPALTPK
-727 PQATQKAATT
+727 KSQATQTRAST
-737 SVSLS
+737 SAGLS
-742 GRTSMFRTVDN
+742 GRQPMSRTVDN
-753 RPRLGGKPISRKVPV
+753 RPRLGGKPISRKIPI
-768 EDAKLTSDVM
+768 EDAMLTSDVM
-778 AVLTGRSA
+778 AVLTGRRV
-786 QSAGK
+786 QSAGE

-799 PVKEVHAVQ
+799 PVKEVQVVQ
-808 VAAKPIGTQMEIG
+808 VAAKPSDTQIEIG
-821 PGLAIVRDNSG
+821 PGLAIVRDNAG
-832 SPMSS
+832 FPVSS
-837 MDTQPASRPQKTDDD
+837 MDTQPASRPQKTDED
-852 LHASLMSTLMKPAAE
+852 LHASLMSTLLKPAAE
-867 VVNVV
+867 VSDVGNVS
-872 NVARADNSNKVNE
+872 RADKSTKATK
-885 ANKAHQSNR
+885 AN
-894 TAQPNRTKAEETE
+894 QPNRTKNEKPEKTE

-915 HGSQT
+915 QT
-920 NTAPA
+920 NTPPA
-925 ASASPSLSVEN
+925 SSVTPSPSAEN
-936 NREVMY
+936 HREVMP
-942 VQKGQEGQAL
+942 VQKEREVQAQELVFAGA
-952 ESVVAVAVGCCD
+952 AGCSY
-964 GNAANAANVATAG
+964 GNAANAG
-977 CDRDEPMHAVEARA
+977 CTCDEPMTVVEMQA
-991 DQTVENTGFDAAN
+991 DQTVENTGVDAAS
-1004 PEEPSHGF
+1004 PEEPPHGF
-1012 IPGEEKDAEAEKD
+1012 IPGEEKHVEAEKD

-1037 ALSEVPYLKQPVVRE
+1037 ALPEVPFLKQPVIRE
-1052 ETCATREEAMK
+1052 ETYATREEAVK
-1063 NQRRKETL
+1063 NQKRKDTL
-1071 IARSEQSLVGVLT
+1071 IARSEQNLVGVLA
-1084 NGEVKVVDTNKTMA
+1084 NGEVTIVDTNKTM
-1098 STAAIE
+1098 TQTTVIE
-1104 KNHVDKTCEK
+1104 KNHVDKNCETQK
-1114 QAPSVEREVDGMP
+1114 SSVEREMDGMS
-1127 PAKRLREEIVEGML
+1127 PAKRLREEIVDGML

-1146 LFPTGLLSV
+1146 LFPTGLLSL
-1155 TETERRADATGT
+1155 TETERRADAAGT
-1167 FARGAALGL
+1167 FARASSLGL
-1176 APEKVRA
+1176 TPEKVKA

-1192 WKIGFED
+1192 WKIAFED